1 MPPPGLDFNRVLGV
15 VKDGAGIHLLC
26 DAPTADDATAPTQAV
41 LSVWQRPWRSE
52 DGAALFSA
60 LPGEYSAA
68 TSNDKHTKAV
78 VHGVGTADLKMHHM
92 VTAEEIARYTPSA
105 RVELRET
112 AAMYAKVTLPRVVEL
127 KRKYYFRLI
136 VDETLSV
143 GVLGGTG
150 RGTTEHFVESPAGR
164 QGAEGACSQRAG
176 TGAVTAPADTSGW
189 AAPKAQPSSCAVT
202 SAKSPAKPQ
211 PRSQ

>member
-1 MPPPGLDFNRVLGV
+1 MSPPGLDFNRVLGV

-26 DAPTADDATAPTQAV
+26 DEPTTHNATAPTQAV

-60 LPGEYSAA
+60 LPDEYSAA

-78 VHGVGTADLKMHHM
+78 VHGVGTADLKVHHA

-112 AAMYAKVTLPRVVEL
+112 AAMYAKVTLPWVVETQRDRHGWMHNCL
-127 KRKYYFRLI
+127 THTQESESILYEDSNVMLLPDSKWGGA
-136 VDETLSV
+136 DPAQV
-143 GVLGGTG
+143 G
-150 RGTTEHFVESPAGR
+150 
-164 QGAEGACSQRAG
+164 CSQASYMDASVR
-176 TGAVTAPADTSGW
+176 
-189 AAPKAQPSSCAVT
+189 
-202 SAKSPAKPQ
+202 KSRVPPHQ
-211 PRSQ
+211 E